1 LAQTLKFS
9 EAAKHNQ
16 SMKEGGVRFGPFRL
30 DLDRRELSRDGTVV
44 RLGSR
49 ALEILYQLV
58 AAKGELVTKDEL
70 MDRVWPGVIV
80 EDNAIQVHVSALRKT
95 IDAGNEGPSYVVTVP
110 GRGYRFVG
118 GAPKEKMD
126 SEAGGEQP
134 ALALSDKPSIAVLP
148 FTNSSGD
155 PDQEY
160 LADGISEDIITDLS
174 RSRWFF
180 VIARNSSFAFKGKAI
195 DVRQVARELGV
206 QYVLGGS
213 VRKSG
218 QRLRITAELVDAK
231 GAAHIWAERYELELQ
246 DIFAVQDEIT
256 ERVAGAIEPEL
267 LKSEGLRATGRQSG
281 HLNAWDLVRQGTWQ
295 FHQITQPTHLRAREL
310 FRQAVALDAQLPEA
324 HMWLGRVNE
333 SIVAYG
339 WSDSPAS
346 DLREAVKSSLQGV
359 RLDGK
364 DPYGHYA
371 LAMSYLFSGALEQAV
386 QSAERAAELSPS
398 FALAHL
404 GVGMARLY
412 AGDAAGSILPLER
425 GLRLNPFDPQNFHWF
440 RSLALACCLNG
451 EPDKALPA
459 AMRAIQV
466 APTWRPAWEALIV
479 CHTALGRHEEARRC
493 AQRMSPLDKPTS
505 DVLEQFRLRNPAW
518 AEQIAAALRAAGIA
532 DAR

>member
-1 LAQTLKFS
+1 
-9 EAAKHNQ
+9 
-16 SMKEGGVRFGPFRL
+16 MKEGGVRFGPFRL
-30 DLDRRELSRDGTVV
+30 DLDRRELSRDGALV

-80 EDNAIQVHVSALRKT
+80 EDNAIQVHVSALRKA

-118 GAPKEKMD
+118 GVSKEKMD

-206 QYVLGGS
+206 QYVLSGS

-267 LKSEGLRATGRQSG
+267 LKSEGLRATARQSG

-324 HMWLGRVNE
+324 HMWLGRVN
-333 SIVAYG
+333 
-339 WSDSPAS
+339 
-346 DLREAVKSSLQGV
+346 
-359 RLDGK
+359 
-364 DPYGHYA
+364 
-371 LAMSYLFSGALEQAV
+371 
-386 QSAERAAELSPS
+386 
-398 FALAHL
+398 
-404 GVGMARLY
+404 
-412 AGDAAGSILPLER
+412 
-425 GLRLNPFDPQNFHWF
+425 
-440 RSLALACCLNG
+440 
-451 EPDKALPA
+451 
-459 AMRAIQV
+459 
-466 APTWRPAWEALIV
+466 
-479 CHTALGRHEEARRC
+479 
-493 AQRMSPLDKPTS
+493 
-505 DVLEQFRLRNPAW
+505 
-518 AEQIAAALRAAGIA
+518 
-532 DAR
+532 